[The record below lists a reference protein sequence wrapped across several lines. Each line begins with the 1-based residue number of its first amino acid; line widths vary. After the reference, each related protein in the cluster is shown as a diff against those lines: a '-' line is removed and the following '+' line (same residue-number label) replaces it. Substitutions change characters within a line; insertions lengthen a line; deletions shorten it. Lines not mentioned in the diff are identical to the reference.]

1 MPVRVAPGC
10 PLSRACR
17 RWGSRNNEPGMMA
30 ARSYPSVET
39 ASMQTRDGVRL
50 DADIYRPPESVGG
63 PGPHPVLLMR
73 QPYGRRI
80 ASTVCYAHPSW
91 YAAQGYIVVIQDV
104 RGRGSSDGSFAIFE
118 NDTADGADTIA
129 WAAALPGSNGAV
141 GMYGFSYQGTDQ
153 LLAAAATPPA
163 LRALAPAMIGWD
175 LRRDWAYENGAFCLQ
190 AGLGWAVQVG
200 AETARLAGDH
210 DGFAAFHAASR
221 VLPLNGVKPAWP
233 DVMVRYGHH
242 THYSDWL
249 SKPAQDP
256 YWRRISP
263 SAQAGGVR
271 LPMLFVGGW
280 YDSHL
285 PGTLAAFRHFAAAD
299 AAPTRLVVGPWAHF
313 PWGRQLGG
321 LDYGAAAV
329 TDIDRLQV
337 RWFDHWLKGRDTGL
351 LAAPPVRL
359 FEMGRN
365 GWRDLSAWPSAQTT
379 LYLTGS
385 GRASVDRRDGMLLA
399 EPPAGEGIEH
409 LVHDPWRPVPAV
421 GGAYGTPPGPADRAS
436 VDARTDVLTF
446 TTEPLTA
453 ELRLAGDV
461 AADLWVES
469 DAPSFDVSAVL
480 SRVTPAGRVHGLAQ
494 GYCSVTAPT
503 APLSLKMRATC
514 ASLAPGE
521 RLCLSIAA
529 ACFPAYP
536 VNPGTGQ
543 DPTAASLMDARI
555 ITLGVRHGG
564 RCASVLRLALA

>member
-1 MPVRVAPGC
+1 MPAFAGMTG
-10 PLSRACR
+10 LSY
-17 RWGSRNNEPGMMA
+17 GEMG
-30 ARSYPSVET
+30 ARSLHWPET

-50 DADIYRPPESVGG
+50 DADIYRPSESEVG

-104 RGRGSSDGSFAIFE
+104 RGRGSSDGSFALFE
-118 NDTADGADTIA
+118 NDIADGADAVA
-129 WAAALPGSNGAV
+129 WAAGLPGSNGAV

-153 LLAAAATPPA
+153 LLAATSAPPA

-175 LRRDWAYENGAFCLQ
+175 LRTDWAYENEAFCLQ
-190 AGLGWAVQVG
+190 AGLGWAIQVG
-200 AETARLAGDH
+200 AETARLAGDQ

-221 VLPLNGVKPAWP
+221 ALPLHGIKSAWP
-233 DVMVRYGHH
+233 ELMERFGHH
-242 THYSDWL
+242 THYRDWL
-249 SKPAQDP
+249 RKPADDP

-263 SAQAGGVR
+263 SAHAAGVR

-285 PGTLAAFRHFAAAD
+285 PGTLAAFKHFAAAG
-299 AAPTRLVVGPWAHF
+299 AAPTRLVIGPWAHI

-321 LDYGAAAV
+321 LDFGAAAV

-337 RWFDHWLKGRDTGL
+337 RWFDHWLKGSDTGL
-351 LAAPPVRL
+351 LAEPSVRL
-359 FEMGRN
+359 FDMGRN
-365 GWRDLSAWPSAQTT
+365 AWRDFGAWPAGQTA
-379 LYLTGS
+379 LYLAGS
-385 GRASVDRRDGMLLA
+385 GRASVDEADGALRA
-399 EPPAGEGIEH
+399 DPPAHAGIEH
-409 LVHDPWRPVPAV
+409 LVHDPWRPAPAV
-421 GGAYGTPPGPADRAS
+421 GGAYGTPPGPADRAA
-436 VDARTDVLTF
+436 VDARSDVLTF
-446 TTEPLTA
+446 TTPPLTE
-453 ELRLAGDV
+453 ELQIAGDAFV
-461 AADLWVES
+461 ELWIES

-480 SRVTPAGRVHGLAQ
+480 SRVTQAGRVHPLAQ
-494 GYCSVTAPT
+494 GYRRVTAPA
-503 APLSLKMRATC
+503 APLAIPMRATC

-521 RLCLSIAA
+521 RLRLSIAA

-543 DPTAASLMDARI
+543 DPTEASLMDARI

-564 RCASVLRLALA
+564 RCTSLLRITTMP